1 MRDSVSGNSD
11 LIAFNETRLDLD
23 IQSGPIGKQDFNSES
38 LHLSFPAKRGFKIAC
53 LNITSLPKHIDELR
67 VFLSELWFD
76 VFAVN
81 ETRLHETISDDE
93 VHIEGYD
100 IVRRDRPISGRNGG
114 GVCFYV
120 RSDINFVVR
129 RDLSSTEL
137 EILSIEIRKP
147 RTKPFIVSTWYRP
160 PNSPIALFSHLET
173 FVSRLDTENI
183 EHILLGDLNC
193 NVFAENDP
201 NTSALMNITTV
212 YGLDQLIKSP
222 TRVTSHSST
231 LIDLIFSSNL
241 NNIVCSGVSH
251 IGISDH
257 SLVYAYRKIAQP
269 PPCSGPNH
277 ISFRNFKHFDTAN
290 FRSDIQHQQWDM
302 ADHNNNP
309 DDMWSQWRKLF
320 SAVCDK
326 HAPLKTKRTR
336 ALRSPWINSEIK
348 KRMRQRDRLKA
359 KAIKTKDPK
368 LWDAFKKAR
377 NQVNNEVK
385 ETKKAYYNNS
395 FHVNSNNSK
404 KTWQAI
410 NELTG
415 RKSNKSTINS
425 LVVDD
430 ETIND
435 PKKICNNFNSFFA
448 EIGPQLAKNIPD
460 VDHSFTDYL
469 TKTESKFSFEEIN
482 SLEVQQ
488 LLSKLN
494 IAKANGLDNIPAR
507 LLKECPDLISESLT
521 QIFNESIKTGI
532 FPTDWKR
539 ARVTPLYKNSGERTD
554 PSNYRPISVIP
565 VIAKLIERVVYNQ
578 LYKYLID
585 NKLLSQ
591 YQSGFRSLHS
601 TVTALLEATDS
612 WAWNIDQ
619 GLVNS
624 VVFLDLKKAFDTVDH
639 DILLSKL
646 HFYGIEDVAL
656 QWFESYLKNRSQA
669 CSVNGFQSTDLSIT
683 CGVPQGTIL
692 GPLLFLIYINDLPN
706 CLSHLIPRMYADD
719 TSLTYAGNDIDNIN
733 DNVNDDLKRVYAWLA
748 ANKLTINMSKT
759 EFLLIG
765 SRQRLL
771 RFPASP
777 HLTINDK
784 PVTQVS
790 STKSLGVIIDENL
803 SWGHHIQSISKKI
816 ASGISALKRIRYFVP
831 RETLITVYNALIQP
845 HFDYCSAVWDGC
857 SKGLA
862 DKLQKLQ
869 NRAARI
875 ITFSNYDARTID
887 IFNSLGWVPLQQQR
901 AFSKALIMFKTL
913 NDLAPDYISSKFIDR
928 SKVNKYNLRNTEH
941 KLALP
946 LPRTNYAKKSFSYSG
961 GFLWNSLPNEVRTA
975 TTIKSFKSLYLN
987 NEM

>member
-1 MRDSVSGNSD
+1 M
-11 LIAFNETRLDLD
+11 L
-23 IQSGPIGKQDFNSES
+23 
-38 LHLSFPAKRGFKIAC
+38 LSFPAKRGFKIAC

-81 ETRLHETISDDE
+81 ETRLHEIISDDE
-93 VHIEGYD
+93 VRIEGYD
-100 IVRRDRPISGRNGG
+100 IVRRDRPVNGRNGG

-129 RDLSSTEL
+129 RDLSSNEL

-147 RTKPFIVSTWYRP
+147 RTKPFIISTWYRP
-160 PNSPIALFSHLET
+160 PNSSFALFSHLET
-173 FVSRLDTENI
+173 LVSRLDIENI

-222 TRVTSHSST
+222 TRVTPHSST
-231 LIDLIFSSNL
+231 LIDLIFTSNL
-241 NNIVCSGVSH
+241 DNIVCSGVSH

-269 PPCSGPNH
+269 SPCSGPNH

-302 ADHNNNP
+302 ADLTNNP
-309 DDMWSQWRKLF
+309 DDTWSQWRKLF

-348 KRMRQRDRLKA
+348 KRMRHRDRLKA

-368 LWDAFKKAR
+368 LWDAFKKVR
-377 NQVNNEVK
+377 NKVNNEVK
-385 ETKKAYYNNS
+385 ESKKSYYNNN

-425 LVVDD
+425 IVVDE
-430 ETIND
+430 ETISD
-435 PKKICNNFNSFFA
+435 PKEICNNFNSFFA
-448 EIGPQLAKNIPD
+448 EIGPQLAMNIPD
-460 VDHSFTDYL
+460 VDLSFTDYL

-507 LLKECPDLISESLT
+507 LLKECPDLISDSLT
-521 QIFNESIKTGI
+521 QIFNKSIKSGI
-532 FPTDWKR
+532 FPGDWKR

-565 VIAKLIERVVYNQ
+565 IIAKLIERVVYDQ
-578 LYKYLID
+578 LHKYLID

-601 TVTALLEATDS
+601 TVTALLEVTDS

-646 HFYGIEDVAL
+646 KSYGIEAVAL
-656 QWFESYLKNRSQA
+656 QWFASYLKNRSQV

-706 CLSHLIPRMYADD
+706 CLSHSIPRMYADD
-719 TSLTYAGNDIDNIN
+719 TSLTYAGNDIDDVN
-733 DNVNDDLKRVYAWLA
+733 DKVNDDLERVYAWLA

-759 EFLLIG
+759 EFMLIG

-771 RFPASP
+771 RFPAAP

-790 STKSLGVIIDENL
+790 STRSLGVIIDENL

-816 ASGISALKRIRYFVP
+816 ASGISALKRIRYCVP
-831 RETLITVYNALIQP
+831 RETLIIVYNALIQP

-857 SKGLA
+857 SKALA

-887 IFNSLGWVPLQQQR
+887 VFDSLGWVPLHQQR
-901 AFSKALIMFKTL
+901 TFSKAIMMFKTL
-913 NDLAPDYISSKFIDR
+913 NNLAPNYLTAKFIDR

-946 LPRTNYAKKSFSYSG
+946 LPGTNYAKKSFSYSG
-961 GFLWNSLPNEVRTA
+961 GYLWNSLPNEVRSA
-975 TTIKSFKSLYLN
+975 TTITSFKTLYLN